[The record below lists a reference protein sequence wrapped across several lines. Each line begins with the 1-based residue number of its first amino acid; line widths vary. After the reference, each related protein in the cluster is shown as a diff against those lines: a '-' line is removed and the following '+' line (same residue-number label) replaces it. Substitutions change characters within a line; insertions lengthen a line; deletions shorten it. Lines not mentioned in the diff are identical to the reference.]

1 MFFHR
6 ISSKNVALTENTN
19 RSTFKVKVF
28 SGSNTDKLFVDRKTC
43 NMCVGELPILM
54 REMNI
59 EELTKL
65 EKK

>member
-28 SGSNTDKLFVDRKTC
+28 SGSNTDKLFVARKTC
-43 NMCVGELPILM
+43 CI
-54 REMNI
+54 
-59 EELTKL
+59 TKKQSSPGL
-65 EKK
+65 FPVKIIDHT